1 MNKKTRLWAAAAA
14 LTFVLAGGGITFRM
28 VQERKATEAAD
39 AAQRAKWESAEQS
52 APDIQTARR
61 QVDYAF
67 FATNE
72 YSEQNAFNRQQ
83 LFRNKELIYGGK
95 RYLRHTGTRAILL
108 LGLDRRGDDL
118 MEERVPWEQG
128 QTDAIFLL
136 AHNTARD
143 TVKILK
149 IPRDTMAVMPGT
161 NEEGQVISEG
171 IAQITLAYTAGN
183 GVDESCRVTC
193 EAVSRLLGG
202 IPIDHYMLGDL
213 NIVADVNDLVGGVT
227 VRVPEDQTEWTDPA
241 FRPGSTITLHGKD
254 AERFVR
260 TRNIEKSF
268 TALERMERQQI
279 YIIAF
284 EKQLKQCLKN
294 DQDIVEK
301 MFDTMEGDMLTDMK
315 RKEYVDFTLSI
326 LGSGTLSEKDFA
338 TLPGEPWAGPVYD
351 EYHPHYA
358 DIDREILDL
367 FYYESAK

>member
-39 AAQRAKWESAEQS
+39 AAQQAKWESAEQAAATQS
-52 APDIQTARR
+52 APDIQTGRR

-83 LFRNKELIYGGK
+83 LFKNKELIYGGK

-136 AHNTARD
+136 AHNTARN

-161 NEEGQVISEG
+161 DVNSVKVSEG
-171 IAQITLAYTAGN
+171 ISHLSMAFNAGN
-183 GVDESCRVTC
+183 GVYESCETTC

-202 IPIDHYMLGDL
+202 LKIDHYMLGDL
-213 NIVADVNDLVGGVT
+213 KVIADVNDLVGGVT
-227 VRVPEDQTEWTDPA
+227 VRVPEDRTEWADPE
-241 FRPGSTITLHGKD
+241 FRKGELVTLHGQQ

-260 TRNIEKSF
+260 SRNIHVYFS
-268 TALERMERQQI
+268 AIERMERQEI
-279 YIIAF
+279 YLIA
-284 EKQLKQCLKN
+284 LKKKLKEELKK
-294 DQDIVEK
+294 DQGLVEK
-301 MFDTMEGDMLTDMK
+301 IYNTIENDMLTDMK
-315 RKEYVDFTLSI
+315 QGKTNHKGLWRRVR
-326 LGSGTLSEKDFA
+326 
-338 TLPGEPWAGPVYD
+338 P
-351 EYHPHYA
+351 
-358 DIDREILDL
+358 
-367 FYYESAK
+367 

>member
-39 AAQRAKWESAEQS
+39 AAQQAKWESAEQAAATQS
-52 APDIQTARR
+52 APDIQTGRR

-83 LFRNKELIYGGK
+83 LFKNKELIYGGK

-136 AHNTARD
+136 AHNTARN
-143 TVKILK
+143 TVKILKILK

-161 NEEGQVISEG
+161 DVNSVKVSEG
-171 IAQITLAYTAGN
+171 ISHLSMAFNAGN
-183 GVDESCRVTC
+183 GVYESCETTC

-202 IPIDHYMLGDL
+202 LKIDHYMLGDL
-213 NIVADVNDLVGGVT
+213 KVIADVNDLVGGVT
-227 VRVPEDQTEWTDPA
+227 VRVPEDRTEWADPE
-241 FRPGSTITLHGKD
+241 FRKGKLVTLHGQQ

-260 TRNIEKSF
+260 SRNIHVYFS
-268 TALERMERQQI
+268 AIERMERQEI
-279 YIIAF
+279 YLIAL
-284 EKQLKQCLKN
+284 EKKLKEELKK
-294 DQDIVEK
+294 DQGLVEK
-301 MFDTMEGDMLTDMK
+301 IYNTIENDMLTDMK
-315 RKEYVDFTLSI
+315 QVKTNHKGLWRRVRS
-326 LGSGTLSEKDFA
+326 
-338 TLPGEPWAGPVYD
+338 
-351 EYHPHYA
+351 
-358 DIDREILDL
+358 
-367 FYYESAK
+367 